1 MSQPIMHAQDSNP
14 VNVSVYERIEHDI
27 ALNGISIIENALP
40 MSTIAPLLARVASLP
55 AYEFNDAGTGRKQE
69 HQINQFVRRDQIHWL
84 DPQHPNESLWFDWMN
99 GLKTHLNRTLML
111 GLFSY
116 ESHFAQYQPGAFYK
130 KHVDSFKGQANRR
143 LSTVLY
149 LNPNWQAQY
158 GGELVVYHPTKDN
171 EEYCRIN
178 PNFGTLVVFL
188 SEDFPHEVLPAS
200 HLRYSIAGWYRIN
213 NSIFNQID
221 PPQ

>member
-1 MSQPIMHAQDSNP
+1 MHAEDITTGRL
-14 VNVSVYERIEHDI
+14 SVYERIEHDI
-27 ALNGISIIENALP
+27 AQRGISIIENALP
-40 MSTIAPLLARVASLP
+40 MATIAPLLARVASLP
-55 AYEFNDAGTGRKQE
+55 EHEFNEAGTGRKQD
-69 HQINQFVRRDQIHWL
+69 HQINQFVRRDYIHWL
-84 DPQHPNESLWFDWMN
+84 DAAHPAEHLWFEWMN

-116 ESHFAQYQPGAFYK
+116 ESHFAMYKPGAFYK
-130 KHVDSFKGQANRR
+130 KHVDAFKGQANRR

-149 LNPNWQAQY
+149 LNPNWQTQY
-158 GGELVVYHPTKDN
+158 GGELVVFDEQQSEHIIEKVS
-171 EEYCRIN
+171 

-200 HLRYSIAGWYRIN
+200 HLRYSIAGWYRVN
-213 NSIFNQID
+213 NSIFGQID